1 MAVTVLSEPTL
12 HEQLKSLFNAAVT
25 ICQDARASPEAR
37 SYVQYA
43 LDIPGG
49 LAEVPRARGQGDDCR
64 RSLRNGNESHGRPI
78 TAIPAGEWLKCC
90 LAYRITRPGS
100 DWKRIMA
107 AVTEDPGRST
117 VLRQSSLSGR
127 AAPQVRPRWSV
138 HRRSCVQLGADHI
151 QGRFRGR
158 RRPFC
163 GPIRAADA
171 ARSGEPEA
179 DVKSMTFHWPRCR
192 QAGMSPLE
200 CKSPTGVQKPDKPP
214 FQLDV
219 A

>member
-1 MAVTVLSEPTL
+1 
-12 HEQLKSLFNAAVT
+12 
-25 ICQDARASPEAR
+25 
-37 SYVQYA
+37 
-43 LDIPGG
+43 
-49 LAEVPRARGQGDDCR
+49 
-64 RSLRNGNESHGRPI
+64 
-78 TAIPAGEWLKCC
+78 
-90 LAYRITRPGS
+90 
-100 DWKRIMA
+100 MA

-179 DVKSMTFHWPRCR
+179 DVKSMTFHWLQC
-192 QAGMSPLE
+192 
-200 CKSPTGVQKPDKPP
+200 PTGRNVSFGVQKPDKPP